1 MIIPRKTLMIAG
13 ITVAAVAV
21 VAIGVRLL
29 LKSTGSLDGTFV
41 GAVTDRVEIL
51 RDGRGTPLI
60 RATNWGDA
68 CFALGY
74 IHAQDRLVMI
84 EYYRALARGRTR
96 ELYGKDALLMDR
108 LAFVMG
114 FHRRAGE
121 ILERLKSPHRDY
133 LDAYVKGVNLMKDR
147 KYREVVRFTRLPDDP
162 WTAQD
167 VVAILLLVDWS
178 QAFLANRELLF
189 ALPERL
195 RTYPIRDIIPED
207 MLYWYS
213 DAEQKNVF
221 ALREL
226 KKIVGDFV
234 GSFSSGFAGH
244 VPASLTHDG
253 MARIIFNLD
262 VPLHLYPSWYP
273 VCFRVGD
280 AELDG
285 VSFSGMPFIFIGRNP
300 SMAFSSFT
308 IKADTQ
314 DFHIETIRT
323 LKDSEQ
329 YLGAI
334 GWRDFEK
341 PGGAAAPGMLIAAR
355 STERGPVVSDIF
367 AGMYRTDCIS
377 IRSMFPGEDYITAL
391 FDVPLAGSPAAARMR
406 LANVSSPPRVYL
418 FSSGDNALRVF
429 SGKIP
434 IRLQGAGLFKN
445 QVFNPTWT
453 GVADLSNY
461 SEALGRDVSLS
472 GDSIAEGLPPVMR
485 GSLAYGDETRSQRIR
500 GLAGA
505 GGVLDI
511 VTLQRMLR
519 DTYSVSAAKFVPF
532 FMRMLEKIPVTSAR
546 LTRIYFLD
554 WDYHMRKDSVAATI
568 YQTIMIKLVQETLG
582 DECKNEIPGILEHHY
597 YFSDSFLKALE
608 DEKSILFDDI
618 TTSAREERRDDI
630 FDRAFLRSMRYLN
643 ERRGPIMESWN
654 WGSLHT
660 GHFAVPL
667 VNESAFWSRLFY
679 GMADEPLEGGY
690 TTIYRGTSLPSES
703 FKADVTS
710 CLSGIYDTATGI
722 SAASYSYS
730 LNPFSDYFDYRM
742 EYGNFAAFRPND
754 TRHRIEIRP
763 VK

>member
-1 MIIPRKTLMIAG
+1 MIAG
-13 ITVAAVAV
+13 IAVAAVAV
-21 VAIGVRLL
+21 VVIGVRLL
-29 LKSTGSLDGTFV
+29 LKSTGSLDGTFL

-108 LAFVMG
+108 LAVVMG

-121 ILERLKSPHRDY
+121 IIERLKSPHRDY

-207 MLYWYS
+207 MLHWYS

-308 IKADTQ
+308 VKADTQ

-329 YLGAI
+329 YLGAL

-341 PGGAAAPGMLIAAR
+341 PGGAAAPGIAIAAR

-367 AGMYRTDCIS
+367 AGTYRTDCIS

-391 FDVPLAGSPAAARMR
+391 FDMPLAGSPAAARMR

-434 IRLQGAGLFKN
+434 TRLQGAGLFKN
-445 QVFNPTWT
+445 RVFNPTWT

-461 SEALGRDVSLS
+461 SETLGRDVSLS

-485 GSLAYGDETRSQRIR
+485 GSLAYDDESRSQRIR

-568 YQTIMIKLVQETLG
+568 YQTIMMKLVQETLG

-654 WGSLHT
+654 WGSLHA

-679 GMADEPLEGGY
+679 GMVDEPLEGGY
-690 TTIYRGTSLPSES
+690 TTVYLGTSLPSES

-742 EYGNFAAFRPND
+742 EYGNFAAFRQDD